1 MSRAELRREKRENE
15 KKSKTFV
22 MTAEELDKIRHQEFA
37 RAKKI
42 LMDKND
48 ELAEEILQM
57 MLVIPTN
64 VLIADYWPKSAKQRI
79 PEFVESCM
87 SLYQAWEQGVVTMT
101 EMQEL
106 TEEYAGIKLIGKGT
120 ATDKAMKER
129 VERGID

>member
-15 KKSKTFV
+15 KKSRTFV
-22 MTAEELDKIRHQEFA
+22 MTAEELDKVRRQEFA

-64 VLIADYWPKSAKQRI
+64 ILISDY
-79 PEFVESCM
+79 
-87 SLYQAWEQGVVTMT
+87 
-101 EMQEL
+101 
-106 TEEYAGIKLIGKGT
+106 
-120 ATDKAMKER
+120 
-129 VERGID
+129 

>member
-22 MTAEELDKIRHQEFA
+22 MTAEELDKVRHQEFA

-64 VLIADYWPKSAKQRI
+64 ILISDYWQKTAKKRI
-79 PEFVESCM
+79 PEFVEQCI
-87 SLYQAWEQGVVTMT
+87 SLYKAWEQGAVDMT
-101 EMQEL
+101 EMQKL
-106 TEEYAGIKLIGKGT
+106 TEEYAGIKLVKDGTPTAKAIG
-120 ATDKAMKER
+120 ER
-129 VERGID
+129 KSKCN